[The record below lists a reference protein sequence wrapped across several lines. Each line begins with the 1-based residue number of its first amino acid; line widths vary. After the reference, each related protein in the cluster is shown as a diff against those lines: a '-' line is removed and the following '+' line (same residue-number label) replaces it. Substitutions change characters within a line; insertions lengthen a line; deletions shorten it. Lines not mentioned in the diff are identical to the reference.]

1 MARAASIE
9 TNEYTER
16 LERIVQQFPEI
27 ADAILRA
34 GAAVLADEA
43 RARLERGFNGRASQL
58 PGAFGITPVKA
69 MKGMGM
75 SIGGY
80 NIKLGFDGYQNYVVR
95 PNGHTYVFKKPV
107 PFQLIAR
114 VRENGRKDPEQTAKP
129 FMAPAIRA
137 KKQEAWR
144 RMDAE
149 AERLLYKNA
158 R

>member
-9 TNEYTER
+9 SNEYTEH
-16 LERIVQQFPEI
+16 LERLIEQFPEI

-69 MKGMGM
+69 MKGMGL

-80 NIKLGFDGYQNYVVR
+80 NIKLGFSGYQNYVVR
-95 PNGHTYVFKKPV
+95 PNGRMYVYKKPV

-114 VRENGRKDPEQTAKP
+114 VRENGRTSPEIQAKP

-144 RMDAE
+144 RMDEE
-149 AERLLYKNA
+149 ADRLLW
-158 R
+158 RRP